1 MLEAL
6 TSTIATIAPLAN
18 DHWDGPGPWI
28 LLVPLFWGLV
38 IVGIVWIVRG
48 RGGWR
53 PGPRPESGVEIL
65 ERRFAEGEIDLDE
78 YRKRR
83 EVLDE

>member
-6 TSTIATIAPLAN
+6 TSTIAAMFPLAN
-18 DHWDGPGPWI
+18 EHWDGPGPWI

-38 IVGIVWIVRG
+38 IVGIVWIVR